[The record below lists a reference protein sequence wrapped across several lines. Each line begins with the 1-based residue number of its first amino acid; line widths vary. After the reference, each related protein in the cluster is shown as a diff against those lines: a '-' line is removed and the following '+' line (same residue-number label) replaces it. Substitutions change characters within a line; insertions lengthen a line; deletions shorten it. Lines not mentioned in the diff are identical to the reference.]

1 LKGRS
6 LCVAV
11 GIGCGSLLYRRNAP
25 LSKRIM
31 RFDLAGGC
39 NKLTPWLAVILRP
52 HLGNAYDI

>member
-1 LKGRS
+1 MRGRGHRMWI
-6 LCVAV
+6 VA
-11 GIGCGSLLYRRNAP
+11 LQAKPP